1 MTNDKSAKIETKGLN
16 AQAMAWIIGQK
27 LHNGQY
33 TIEKTLG
40 KAGFG
45 ITYLATDAQ
54 GNKLVIKTLNED
66 RLKQLTP
73 VRRESL
79 KCKFVDEARR
89 LEVCKHPHVVKVYK
103 TFVEGQWFCLAMEY
117 IRGRNLGNLSQ
128 RVLPEKEALS
138 YIQQMGEA
146 LIAAHQQGLLHRNV
160 KPANIMV
167 RASQYEAVLID
178 FDLGGKFE
186 YPLILGW
193 QDEVFAPIELKSK
206 TRSHGTCTDVYSLA
220 ATLYVLLTGKLPA
233 TSSDRQKG
241 KADLIPPKQ
250 INPQISKRVNKAI
263 LAGMKLEPEARPKS
277 VLDWLKLLGVQRGG
291 VISGLAKPPRWA
303 MVVGILGVVG
313 IAAGVVSASLEGMGF
328 WEKFIPESS
337 PDVNSSTSSPLYLKS
352 PETEE

>member
-1 MTNDKSAKIETKGLN
+1 
-16 AQAMAWIIGQK
+16 MAWTIGQK

-40 KAGFG
+40 KAGFS

-54 GNKLVIKTLNED
+54 GNELVIKTLNED
-66 RLKQLTP
+66 RLNKLTP
-73 VRRESL
+73 ASRERL
-79 KCKFVDEARR
+79 KCKFVNEARR
-89 LEVCKHPHVVKVYK
+89 LEGCKHPHIVKVYQ
-103 TFVEGQWFCLAMEY
+103 TFVEGQCFCVAMEY
-117 IRGRNLGNLSQ
+117 IRGKSLDSLSQ

-167 RASQYEAVLID
+167 RTGQYQAVLID

-186 YPLILGW
+186 YPITVGW
-193 QDEVFAPIELKSK
+193 QDEVFSPIELQSK
-206 TRSHGTCTDVYSLA
+206 TRSRGTCTDVYSLA

-233 TSSDRQKG
+233 TSRDRQKG
-241 KADLIPPKQ
+241 KVDLIPPKQ
-250 INPQISKRVNKAI
+250 INPHISKRVNKAI

-277 VLDWLKLLGVQRGG
+277 VLEWLKLLGLQRGS
-291 VISGLAKPPRWA
+291 VISGLAKQPHWA

-313 IAAGVVSASLEGMGF
+313 IVAGVVSASLEGTGF
-328 WEKFIPESS
+328 WQRVLPESS
-337 PDVNSSTSSPLYLKS
+337 PDVHPTISSPDLYLKS
-352 PETEE
+352 TETEE

>member
-1 MTNDKSAKIETKGLN
+1 
-16 AQAMAWIIGQK
+16 MAWTIGQK

-40 KAGFG
+40 KAGFS

-54 GNKLVIKTLNED
+54 GNELVIKTLNED
-66 RLKQLTP
+66 RLKKLTP

-79 KCKFVDEARR
+79 KCKFVNEARK
-89 LEVCKHPHVVKVYK
+89 LEGCQHPYVVKVYK
-103 TFVEGQWFCLAMEY
+103 TFVEGQFFCLAMEY
-117 IRGRNLGNLSQ
+117 IRGKSLGHLSQ

-146 LIAAHQQGLLHRNV
+146 LIAAHQQGLLHQNV

-167 RASQYEAVLID
+167 RAGQYQAVLID

-186 YPLILGW
+186 YPVTVGW
-193 QDEVFAPIELKSK
+193 QDEVFAPIELQSK
-206 TRSHGTCTDVYSLA
+206 TRSRGTFTDVYSLA

-241 KADLIPPKQ
+241 KADLVPPKQ
-250 INPQISKRVNKAI
+250 INSQISKRVNKAI

-277 VLDWLKLLGVQRGG
+277 VLDWLKLLGLQREG
-291 VISGLAKPPRWA
+291 VISGLGKKPRWA

-313 IAAGVVSASLEGMGF
+313 IVAGVVSASLGGTGF
-328 WEKFIPESS
+328 WQRVIPESS
-337 PDVNSSTSSPLYLKS
+337 PDGNSSVSSPLYLKS

>member
-1 MTNDKSAKIETKGLN
+1 
-16 AQAMAWIIGQK
+16 MAWTIGQK

-40 KAGFG
+40 KAGFS

-54 GNKLVIKTLNED
+54 GNELVIKTLNED
-66 RLKQLTP
+66 RLKKLTTL
-73 VRRESL
+73 RRESL
-79 KCKFVDEARR
+79 KCKFVNEARR
-89 LEVCKHPHVVKVYK
+89 LEGCRHPHVVKVYK
-103 TFVEGQWFCLAMEY
+103 TFVEGQFFCLAMEY
-117 IRGRNLGNLSQ
+117 IRGKTLGNLSQ

-146 LIAAHQQGLLHRNV
+146 LIAAHQQGLLHQNV

-167 RASQYEAVLID
+167 RAGQYQAVLID

-186 YPLILGW
+186 YPLTLGW

-206 TRSHGTCTDVYSLA
+206 TRSRGTFTDVYSLA

-250 INPQISKRVNKAI
+250 INSQISKRVNKAI

-277 VLDWLKLLGVQRGG
+277 VLDWLKLLGLHKGG
-291 VISGLAKPPRWA
+291 VISGLGKQPRWA
-303 MVVGILGVVG
+303 MVVGILGVAG
-313 IAAGVVSASLEGMGF
+313 IVAGVVSASLERTEF
-328 WEKFIPESS
+328 WERVIPEFS
-337 PDVNSSTSSPLYLKS
+337 PEVNPSVSSPLYLKS

>member
-1 MTNDKSAKIETKGLN
+1 
-16 AQAMAWIIGQK
+16 MAWTIGQK

-33 TIEKTLG
+33 TIKKTLG
-40 KAGFG
+40 KAGFS

-54 GNKLVIKTLNED
+54 GNELVIKTLNED
-66 RLKQLTP
+66 RLKQLTSL
-73 VRRESL
+73 RRESL
-79 KCKFVDEARR
+79 KCKFVNEARR
-89 LEVCKHPHVVKVYK
+89 LEGCKHPYVVKVYK
-103 TFVEGQWFCLAMEY
+103 TFVEGQFFCLAMEY
-117 IRGRNLGNLSQ
+117 IRGKSLGKLSQ

-167 RASQYEAVLID
+167 RTGQYQAVLID

-186 YPLILGW
+186 YPVTGGW
-193 QDEVFAPIELKSK
+193 QDEVFAPIELQSK
-206 TRSHGTCTDVYSLA
+206 TRSRGTCTDVYSLA

-250 INPQISKRVNKAI
+250 INPQISQRVNKAI

-277 VLDWLKLLGVQRGG
+277 VLDWLNLLGLHQGG
-291 VISGLAKPPRWA
+291 IISGLAKKPRWA

-313 IAAGVVSASLEGMGF
+313 IVAGVVSASIEGTGW
-328 WEKFIPESS
+328 WERVIPESS
-337 PDVNSSTSSPLYLKS
+337 PDVTSPLYLKS